1 MAGRTRSLAWLR
13 GGAQPA
19 DRGRSPLAAIEP
31 YTRRLLRNVAPI
43 VVANRAPLVLQPADP
58 YRGVPERLVKGAGGL
73 VTALSSLAA
82 ATDSVWVAIARDD
95 SDRELMARGQPADLV
110 TEDGTAYSVSFVDP
124 GREAY
129 DLFYSVISNPLLW
142 FIQHY
147 LWDLAREPIVDA
159 GVMRAWSDGYVRVNQ
174 AVADRVVAEARRAAK
189 PPLVF
194 VQDYQMYCVPQM
206 VRQVL
211 PDVRVQHFVHIPW
224 PTPQYWTI
232 LPKPMRDAVVNGLL
246 GADIIGFQTSR
257 DVRNFMLTCE
267 ENLGLAVDQRERT
280 VFHEG
285 RAVWVRNYPISIDA
299 VELQAHAKKP
309 EVQDEEARILQWRP
323 KHLILRVDRTD
334 LSKNIVRGFLAYE
347 RMLQAHPELHG
358 DVVFWA
364 FLQPSR
370 QDIDDYRAYLGSV
383 LSVAAR
389 INRAYSRGGWTP
401 IRVEIEDNVDRAIA
415 AYRNYD
421 VLLVNPIYDGMNLV
435 AKEGPLCNRKDG
447 VLVLSENAGSHEELG
462 DFALTVNPFD
472 IDETAD
478 ALHRGLV
485 MDARQ
490 RKARIG
496 RIRDTVRA
504 NDITRWISLQLQDL
518 RELIG

>member
-1 MAGRTRSLAWLR
+1 M
-13 GGAQPA
+13 
-19 DRGRSPLAAIEP
+19 
-31 YTRRLLRNVAPI
+31 
-43 VVANRAPLVLQPADP
+43 ANRAPLTLHPADP
-58 YRGVPERLVKGAGGL
+58 YRGLPERLSKGAGGL

-82 ATDSVWVAIARDD
+82 LTGSIWVAIARDD
-95 SDRELMARGQPADLV
+95 SDRALMARGDPAELV
-110 TEDGTAYSVSFVDP
+110 TDDGSQYRVAFVDP
-124 GREAY
+124 GPEPF

-147 LWDLAREPIVDA
+147 LWDLAREPIVDE
-159 GVMRAWSDGYVRVNQ
+159 GIQRAWTDGYELVNQ
-174 AVADRVVAEARRAAK
+174 LVADRAVEEVRRSSK
-189 PPLVF
+189 RPLLF
-194 VQDYQMYCVPQM
+194 VQDYQMYCVPKM
-206 VRQVL
+206 VREQL
-211 PDVRVQHFVHIPW
+211 PDVRIQHFVHIPW

-232 LPKPMRDAVVNGLL
+232 LPKRTRDAVVHGLL

-257 DVRNFMLTCE
+257 DVRNFLMTCE
-267 ENLGLAVDQRERT
+267 ENLGLAVDLRERT
-280 VFHEG
+280 VFIEG

-299 VELQAHAKKP
+299 ASLLAYADSPDVRE
-309 EVQDEEARILQWRP
+309 EEARILQWRP

-347 RMLQAHPELHG
+347 RMLRAHPELHG

-401 IRVEIEDNVDRAIA
+401 IRVEVEDNMERAIA
-415 AYRNYD
+415 AYRNFD

-435 AKEGPLCNRKDG
+435 AKEGPLCNRNDG

-462 DFALTVNPFD
+462 DVALTVNPFD
-472 IDETAD
+472 IDETAE
-478 ALHRGLV
+478 ALYLGIV
-485 MDARQ
+485 MDSRQ
-490 RKARIG
+490 RRARIK
-496 RIRDTVRA
+496 RIRDTVRT
-504 NDITRWISLQLQDL
+504 NDITRWITLQLQDL
-518 RELIG
+518 RELLGEA

>member
-1 MAGRTRSLAWLR
+1 MAAWRDPPRRLGRI
-13 GGAQPA
+13 
-19 DRGRSPLAAIEP
+19 PLPAIEP
-31 YTRRLLRNVAPI
+31 YTRRLLRHVAPI
-43 VVANRAPLVLQPADP
+43 VVANRAPLALQPADP
-58 YRGVPERLVKGAGGL
+58 YRNLPERLVKGAGGL

-82 ATDSVWVAIARDD
+82 ATDSVWVALTRDD
-95 SDRELMARGQPADLV
+95 SDRLLMSRGDPAELV
-110 TEDGTAYSVSFVDP
+110 TDDGTQYRVAFVDA

-147 LWDLAREPIVDA
+147 LWDLAREPVVDST
-159 GVMRAWSDGYVRVNQ
+159 VQRAWTDGYVRVNRM
-174 AVADRVVAEARRAAK
+174 VADRVIAEARRAPR

-194 VQDYQMYCVPQM
+194 VQDYQLYCVPQM
-206 VRQVL
+206 VREAL
-211 PDVRVQHFVHIPW
+211 PEVRVQHFVHIPW

-232 LPKPMRDAVVNGLL
+232 LPKTMRDAVVHGLL
-246 GADIIGFQTSR
+246 GADVIGFQTRR
-257 DVRNFMLTCE
+257 DVRNFLLTCE
-267 ENLGLAVDQRERT
+267 ENLGLAVDERERT
-280 VFHEG
+280 VFHQG
-285 RAVWVRNYPISIDA
+285 RAVWVRNYPISIDTM
-299 VELQAHAKKP
+299 ELDAHCQRR
-309 EVQDEEARILQWRP
+309 EVHEEEARIAQWRP

-401 IRVEIEDNVDRAIA
+401 IRVEIEDNMDRAIA

-435 AKEGPLCNRKDG
+435 AKEGPLCNQGDG

-478 ALHRGLV
+478 ALYRGIV
-485 MDARQ
+485 MDVRQ
-490 RKARIG
+490 RRGRIK

-504 NDITRWISLQLQDL
+504 NDITRWITLQLQDL